1 MRQTMLLLLF
11 YKAEGVNA
19 RLRVCQ
25 LPNNILKYMGEGA
38 CINDDLYNKIYDG
51 FHLSHD
57 PNYIVKR
64 TIVR

>member
-1 MRQTMLLLLF
+1 MMRLLF

-51 FHLSHD
+51 FHLAH
-57 PNYIVKR
+57 P
-64 TIVR
+64 